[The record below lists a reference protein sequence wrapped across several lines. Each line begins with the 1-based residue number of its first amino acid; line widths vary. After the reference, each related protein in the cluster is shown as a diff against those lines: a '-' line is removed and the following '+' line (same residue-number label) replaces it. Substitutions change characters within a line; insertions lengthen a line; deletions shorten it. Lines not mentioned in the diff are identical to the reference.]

1 MRILVIGAGATGGS
15 FGARLATA
23 GRDVTFLVR
32 PRRAELLR
40 ERGLRVHGAVP
51 DSAGLDLAGPDLA
64 GQDFVL
70 RPKVL
75 VTGEIAETYDVIL
88 VSVKAAGLEQAVEDF
103 APAVGPDTL
112 VLPFLNGM
120 RHLAVLDKR
129 FGADRV
135 LGGVVRVQTTVDSAG
150 DILRLGPLED
160 MSYGARAGTSPKRL
174 AELDETL
181 SGAGFPATLSE
192 HIDADMWAKWVFI
205 AAVGGATCMMR
216 GTIGE
221 IAAAGGA
228 QFSAALV
235 DECAAVAAAAGY
247 PLAEPVH
254 LGLRASVANP
264 DSPAATSMYRDLS
277 SGYPTEAEHLL
288 GDLLERARQL
298 DVPTPLLELATVSM
312 RVYENSR

>member
-1 MRILVIGAGATGGS
+1 MRILVIGAGATGGL

-40 ERGLRVHGAVP
+40 ERGLRVHGT
-51 DSAGLDLAGPDLA
+51 
-64 GQDFVL
+64 GQDFVIK
-70 RPKVL
+70 PQVL
-75 VTGEIAETYDVIL
+75 VTGEITETYDVVL
-88 VSVKAAGLEQAVEDF
+88 VSVKAAGLDQAVEDF

-112 VLPFLNGM
+112 IMPFLNGM

-135 LGGVVRVQTTVDSAG
+135 LGGVVRVQTTVDSDG
-150 DILRLGPLED
+150 DVLRVGPLED
-160 MSYGARAGTSPKRL
+160 MSYGARVGTSPSRL
-174 AELDETL
+174 AELHETL
-181 SGAGFPATLSE
+181 SGTGFPAELSE

-205 AAVGGATCMMR
+205 ASLGGATCLLR
-216 GTIGE
+216 GTIGQ
-221 IAAAGGA
+221 IASAGGA

-247 PLAEPVH
+247 PLPEAAH
-254 LGLRASVANP
+254 QRLRGSVADPN
-264 DSPAATSMYRDLS
+264 SPAATSMFRDLS

-288 GDLLERARQL
+288 GDLLARARQF
-298 DVPTPLLELATVSM
+298 DVPTPLLELATISM
-312 RVYENSR
+312 RVYESTR

>member
-1 MRILVIGAGATGGS
+1 MRILVIGAGATGGL

-40 ERGLRVHGAVP
+40 ERGLRVHG
-51 DSAGLDLAGPDLA
+51 G
-64 GQDFVL
+64 GQDSVIT
-70 RPKVL
+70 PKVL
-75 VTGEIAETYDVIL
+75 VTGEITETYDVIL
-88 VSVKAAGLEQAVEDF
+88 VSVKAAGLERAIEDF

-112 VLPFLNGM
+112 IMPFLNGM
-120 RHLAVLDKR
+120 RHLDVLDKR

-150 DILRLGPLED
+150 DILRVGSLED
-160 MSYGARAGTSPKRL
+160 MTYGARVGTSPSRL
-174 AELDETL
+174 AELHETL
-181 SGAGFPATLSE
+181 SGAGFPAELSE

-205 AAVGGATCMMR
+205 ASLGGANCLMR
-216 GTIGE
+216 GTIGQ

-247 PLAEPVH
+247 PLPEAAH
-254 LGLRASVANP
+254 QRLRGSVADP
-264 DSPAATSMYRDLS
+264 TSPAATSMFRDLS

-288 GDLLERARQL
+288 GDLLDRARQL
-298 DVPTPLLELATVSM
+298 DVPTPLLELGTISM
-312 RVYENSR
+312 RVYESTR